1 MRGTQAEIRKAQDK
15 AVEMK
20 LAGKGWKEI
29 WEKTQLTH
37 SQADLAWY
45 RYQAQQN
52 GTYIPEKF
60 QAMTEE
66 DQARW
71 ILEQR
76 INGVSWGVMHAS
88 TDVPESR
95 LRTIF
100 EKNHKVASEGLR
112 IGKGGR
118 WLAAEPRYYLGN
130 NKGIGVEF
138 DPDNG
143 RPDPN
148 KVAER
153 SEKAKSVLPTKLN
166 GKQRRQAR
174 QAAAKAEAK
183 KVEANA

>member
-1 MRGTQAEIRKAQDK
+1 MRGSQAEIRKMQDK
-15 AVEMK
+15 AVQMK

-29 WEKTQLTH
+29 WEKTGLTH

-60 QAMTEE
+60 QAMNEE
-66 DQARW
+66 QQARW

-76 INGVSWGVMHAS
+76 VSGVSWGVMHAS
-88 TDVPESR
+88 TEVPESK

-100 EKNHKVASEGLR
+100 ERNHGVASAGLR

-118 WLAAEPRYYLGN
+118 FLTYDGHGEPRYYLGN
-130 NKGIGVEF
+130 RKGIGVEF
-138 DPDNG
+138 RPDAQ
-143 RPDPN
+143 RPDPE
-148 KVAER
+148 KVAATADQ
-153 SEKAKSVLPTKLN
+153 AKSTLPQKLN

-174 QAAAKAEAK
+174 QAAAKAE
-183 KVEANA
+183 VNA